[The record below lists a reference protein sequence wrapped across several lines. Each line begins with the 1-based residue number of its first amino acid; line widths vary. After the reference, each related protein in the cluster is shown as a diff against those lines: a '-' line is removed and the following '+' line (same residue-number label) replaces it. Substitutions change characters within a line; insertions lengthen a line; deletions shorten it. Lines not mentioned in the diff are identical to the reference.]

1 MPSGCSCGILR
12 AIKTDPPR
20 RAGEGNE
27 LLNAI
32 HHVAILVKDYQRS
45 RHFYVD
51 LLGFRVIRENWRP
64 EKQDWKLDL
73 VVGDLELEIFSA
85 PGAPERPTRPEAL
98 GLRHLA
104 FRVQSVVET
113 AAELNALGIETE
125 PIRID
130 EFSNRPFTF
139 FRDPDGLPLELH
151 E

>member
-1 MPSGCSCGILR
+1 MICS
-12 AIKTDPPR
+12 AV
-20 RAGEGNE
+20 
-27 LLNAI
+27 

-51 LLGFRVIRENWRP
+51 LLGFPVLRENYRP
-64 EKQDWKLDL
+64 ERGDWKLDL
-73 VVGDLELEIFSA
+73 AVGDTELEIFSA
-85 PGAPERPTRPEAL
+85 PAAPERPTRPEAL

-104 FRVQSVVET
+104 FRVESVET
-113 AAELNALGIETE
+113 AAAQLNAMGIETE

-130 EFSNRPFTF
+130 EFSHRPFTF